1 MRKRGVNARAEG
13 AALRD
18 GFRRWLISTTALASM
33 LLVSDAARSQ
43 TISGPATITTTVN
56 VGSPNPPNVT
66 LNSAPGAINI
76 NTTAGNAPG
85 IRVTSNGLLTIPPGQ
100 GTF

>member
-43 TISGPATITTTVN
+43 TISGPANITTTVN

-66 LNSAPGAINI
+66 LNSAPRV
-76 NTTAGNAPG
+76 NAPG
-85 IRVTSNGLLTIPPGQ
+85 ILVTSNGLLTIPPGQ
-100 GTF
+100 GTFITTTGTNA

>member
-1 MRKRGVNARAEG
+1 MV
-13 AALRD
+13 
-18 GFRRWLISTTALASM
+18 LA
-33 LLVSDAARSQ
+33 SDAARSQ

-76 NTTAGNAPG
+76 NTGNATG
-85 IRVTSNGLLTIPPGQ
+85 ILIQSNGQLTILPGQ
-100 GTF
+100 GTSITTTGTNAYGIDITSGHPNQV